1 MRISS
6 DEITAQRVFR
16 QILQTMSRPGRICT
30 LPVSPPALRKP
41 WGVLL
46 LLLESLLDHEVS
58 IAVIGGGEAERLPA
72 RITER
77 TQCRVADVGQAD
89 FVIVADGESRGEVL
103 RAKRGTL
110 QYPDAS
116 ATIVFRVRSLV
127 STDRARSRAILKG
140 PGIRDELML
149 GAIRGLAA
157 RELDWLREAN
167 ADFPLGVDAVFVDDA
182 GRILGIPRS
191 TDILMM
197 ES

>member
-16 QILQTMSRPGRICT
+16 QLLQAMSRPGRICA

-41 WGVLL
+41 WGALL
-46 LLLESLLDHEVS
+46 LLLESLLDHEVG
-58 IAVIGGGEAERLPA
+58 IAVIGGGKAEKLPA
-72 RITER
+72 QIAGR

-89 FVIVADGESRGEVL
+89 FVIVADGDSRGEVL

-116 ATIVFRVRSLV
+116 ATIVFQVRSLV
-127 STDRARSRAILKG
+127 STGGAQSGAILKG

-157 RELDWLREAN
+157 RELDRLREAN
-167 ADFPLGVDAVFVDDA
+167 ADFPLGVDALIIDDA

-191 TDILMM
+191 TDIRMM
-197 ES
+197 ER

>member
-1 MRISS
+1 MRTSG

-16 QILQTMSRPGRICT
+16 QLLLAMSRPGRICT
-30 LPVSPPALRKP
+30 LPAAPPALCQP
-41 WGVLL
+41 WGALL
-46 LLLESLLDHEVS
+46 LLLESLLDHEVG
-58 IAVIGGGEAERLPA
+58 IAVVGGGEAEKLTA
-72 RITER
+72 RIMGR

-89 FVIVADGESRGEVL
+89 FVIVADGDSRGEVL

-116 ATIVFRVRSLV
+116 ATIVFQVRSLV
-127 STDRARSRAILKG
+127 STGRAQSGAILKG
-140 PGIRDELML
+140 PGIRDEILL

-167 ADFPLGVDAVFVDDA
+167 ADFPLGVDAVFVDDT

-191 TDILMM
+191 TDIRMM
-197 ES
+197 ER